1 MRHGLKMQLTSV
13 RLLER
18 IAPVDLRQTIIM
30 ASGAALILVGL
41 ILIIFQM
48 IRENRGGRNGKNK
61 GTEVR
66 DSFAP
71 DRPQAQVR
79 TNYVGVGMI
88 LIGTMLEIIGVFAF
102 K

>member
-1 MRHGLKMQLTSV
+1 
-13 RLLER
+13 
-18 IAPVDLRQTIIM
+18 VDLRQTIIM

-48 IRENRGGRNGKNK
+48 VREGRGGHNGKNK

-71 DRPQAQVR
+71 DRAQAQVR

-88 LIGTMLEIIGVFAF
+88 LLGTLLEIIGVFAF